1 MVMTHEPLHLPS
13 SETTYLAHFYL
24 RRLKAMER
32 AANWFL
38 AGLSLQT
45 LPLLDRLSCWSV
57 ATETWS
63 PQPITVLPWLSDAI
77 TLTCLAIGCLT
88 LMSAPRTRR

>member
-45 LPLLDRLSCWSV
+45 LPLLDRLSCWWLST
-57 ATETWS
+57 ATWS
-63 PQPITVLPWLSDAI
+63 PKPIAALPFLSDAASI
-77 TLTCLAIGCLT
+77 TCLVIGL
-88 LMSAPRTRR
+88 LSLLLAPRRR